1 MSHRTTVWALSVMDG
16 SIWAVAITQNGQLSI
31 LQTRLLCLP
40 AHTAGLTYPNRT
52 TLANVPAGEL
62 SDFVSR
68 NLNVFVYYKH
78 TNRLVAATC
87 SHPDR
92 LVTPRLQEPYVPFQA
107 LQLSLFFFLIHF
119 CCVLY
124 RLLQKSTHIFFFLLI
139 IQYCNIFNIK

>member
-1 MSHRTTVWALSVMDG
+1 MSHRTTVWALSVRDG

-107 LQLSLFFFLIHF
+107 LQLSLFFFF
-119 CCVLY
+119 NSF
-124 RLLQKSTHIFFFLLI
+124 LLCAVQTIAKINPHIFFPLNHSVL
-139 IQYCNIFNIK
+139 